1 MKNYDFHHLLEPVEF
16 QEFARDMIQ
25 VREKIRLEAFRE
37 GPDQG
42 MDARCITPDGKC
54 IVMQAKRWANES
66 ALRWKELREE
76 KKKADRIKPDRY
88 ILVLSRDVSPEQ
100 KKKIRE
106 LFHPYIIADE
116 DIVTGKDLNG
126 YLGSNDV
133 GYAQAEEK
141 YYKLWIQNTDVL
153 KRTIRDAVNGELLA
167 ESRLEWEKAK
177 QNAEVFVETA
187 VYEEA
192 RRLLAGNRAIII
204 SGEPGIG
211 KTTLANQLAIFWLS
225 RKGFDTYLWAESV
238 GDLYKA
244 QDMPGKKVVVYDD
257 FWGSNFLNAYG
268 TGKEE
273 RRLARLIET
282 VRTRTDFIL
291 IMKTREYVLEQGM
304 RQNEELRSLLERHK
318 LECRLKAYS
327 NTEMVRIYLGH
338 LRKAPLTWEQMKE
351 LYKIHDQA
359 VLSSYYN
366 PRIIQM
372 YLNSVRPEDEPKECA
387 YRLLQYLRQPEDF
400 WEQIFQNLSDE
411 ARIFFMLMD
420 LMPLPVNLTDAHKCY
435 QAAVAGEKEG
445 SLYREFER
453 VIAELEKT
461 VICTETVPEAGNA
474 LRVRFQNPSA
484 KDFIHQYISRNFAQ
498 YRDMLLRGSCY
509 FECCSSLLELSIKAD
524 NDMEYY
530 RRVMERAVSLEDR
543 CFFEYEREYY
553 SYYEL
558 LQGYREI
565 WGEPFRDW
573 FAEKFRKLLDDVETA
588 SEDMSTEDL
597 KEFPKAAGRAIERRI
612 YEGKEEVIV
621 LYLKAMMK
629 NGLPF
634 QLGDLPVSLKEA
646 GSIYA
651 AAHREELT
659 GYLEWYYR
667 REMCLA
673 AVQNNVFYFE
683 ELLYEIEK
691 SQEEMAITF
700 SGELTEKENK
710 YSSWL
715 DEDKIEWEEESEED
729 EEEEYRYEE
738 TVEEFRKSMED
749 IDRADWKAVR
759 EYIRYGNVDKDTK
772 LRLMEIGHRK
782 EPWYWADFLKTE
794 SGAVLLMNIVEEKG
808 RLADN
813 LKDALMDIVSY
824 LAGKTGIT
832 EMEFTFFVKSLRP
845 VVKKG
850 SVILSEI
857 ELEEK
862 AERYFAGREKE
873 TVRTLCGC
881 GFLRKWNQWYC
892 VVNPGL
898 FLVSELYFYAIGT
911 EAEKKCLCQL
921 WFDDPNSKFYDWQFA
936 YRGQEALEG
945 LLELDREAMVS
956 YALKPLAQKYCERME
971 TAEGVDAWKKIPV
984 SLEIKC
990 DVSSQG
996 EVLGGRHNTSVLWEL
1011 LDAAGEGGILDIL
1024 PESFTAGQLER
1035 MKSEGCLEETEYRHE
1050 TYWVADV
1057 AKAGAEILE
1066 ECGIA
1071 ERVREL
1077 WKKIKSYG
1085 G

>member
-126 YLGSNDV
+126 YLGSNDA

-268 TGKEE
+268 SGKEE

-291 IMKTREYVLEQGM
+291 IMTTREYVLEQGM

-327 NTEMVRIYLGH
+327 DTEMVRIYLGH
-338 LRKAPLTWEQMKE
+338 LRKASLT
-351 LYKIHDQA
+351 
-359 VLSSYYN
+359 
-366 PRIIQM
+366 
-372 YLNSVRPEDEPKECA
+372 
-387 YRLLQYLRQPEDF
+387 

-461 VICTETVPEAGNA
+461 AICTETVPEAGNA

-498 YRDMLLRGSCY
+498 YREMLLRGSCY
-509 FECCSSLLELSIKAD
+509 FECCSSLLELSIKAET
-524 NDMEYY
+524 DMEYY

-543 CFFEYEREYY
+543 CFFEYDREYY

-597 KEFPKAAGRAIERRI
+597 KEFPKAAGKAIERRL

-749 IDRADWKAVR
+749 IDRED
-759 EYIRYGNVDKDTK
+759 
-772 LRLMEIGHRK
+772 
-782 EPWYWADFLKTE
+782 
-794 SGAVLLMNIVEEKG
+794 
-808 RLADN
+808 
-813 LKDALMDIVSY
+813 
-824 LAGKTGIT
+824 
-832 EMEFTFFVKSLRP
+832 
-845 VVKKG
+845 
-850 SVILSEI
+850 
-857 ELEEK
+857 
-862 AERYFAGREKE
+862 
-873 TVRTLCGC
+873 
-881 GFLRKWNQWYC
+881 
-892 VVNPGL
+892 
-898 FLVSELYFYAIGT
+898 
-911 EAEKKCLCQL
+911 
-921 WFDDPNSKFYDWQFA
+921 
-936 YRGQEALEG
+936 
-945 LLELDREAMVS
+945 
-956 YALKPLAQKYCERME
+956 
-971 TAEGVDAWKKIPV
+971 
-984 SLEIKC
+984 
-990 DVSSQG
+990 
-996 EVLGGRHNTSVLWEL
+996 
-1011 LDAAGEGGILDIL
+1011 
-1024 PESFTAGQLER
+1024 
-1035 MKSEGCLEETEYRHE
+1035 
-1050 TYWVADV
+1050 
-1057 AKAGAEILE
+1057 
-1066 ECGIA
+1066 
-1071 ERVREL
+1071 
-1077 WKKIKSYG
+1077 
-1085 G
+1085 